1 MCTLRWHIPYLPY
14 IQERVLLLYSIQTCK
29 HDQACFEEV
38 ASNSESS
45 SNECYH
51 MIILTNSLKQ
61 AWPQNHGDEEDT
73 DVVRFTNSYFI
84 G

>member
-1 MCTLRWHIPYLPY
+1 
-14 IQERVLLLYSIQTCK
+14 
-29 HDQACFEEV
+29 
-38 ASNSESS
+38 
-45 SNECYH
+45 

-84 G
+84 GRIVIH